1 MRHTGNTQTKRGSGR
16 VWALPI
22 LPFAVF
28 VALLLPVGAG
38 AGVKQ
43 DAADPA
49 VMLPTS
55 VFGLGKTTPSSARS
69 QADFDERHCDKDNGK
84 DKKCDELTGDEVAKP
99 APDDK
104 PDASWAGLPILPPDD
119 L

>member
-55 VFGLGKTTPSSARS
+55 IFGAGLAKPAMANS
-69 QADFDERHCDKDNGK
+69 QADFNEEHCEKDNGK
-84 DKKCDELTGDEVAKP
+84 DKKCDELEGNDETKP
-99 APDDK
+99 GHDDD
-104 PDASWAGLPILPPDD
+104 PDASWAGLPTLGR
-119 L
+119 